1 MMKGKKAVGIN
12 INFGVCVAFVLLYA
26 FAGATLATNWY
37 VEGGGS
43 KPPEEEWN
51 MTFGGSSYDNG
62 FSVQQ
67 TSDGGYIIVGNTKS
81 YGAGFSDFWLI
92 KTDSEGNEEWSKTF
106 GGSADDVGCSVQQ
119 TSDGG
124 YIIAGYTE
132 SYGAGETDVWLI
144 KVKGE
149 GIPNKLPTAS
159 FTFSPENPSVNEEI
173 TFDASASTDPDGSIV
188 SYEWDFGDGNITSTT
203 EEKINHSYSEA
214 GSYMVKLTV
223 TDDDGV
229 TSSTTKRITVSY
241 YVPPEEVIKITPSS
255 EKGAPGFEA
264 IFVIAGLLVMAYLL
278 KRGK

>member
-67 TSDGGYIIVGNTKS
+67 TSDGGYIIVGNTK
-81 YGAGFSDFWLI
+81 
-92 KTDSEGNEEWSKTF
+92 
-106 GGSADDVGCSVQQ
+106 
-119 TSDGG
+119 
-124 YIIAGYTE
+124 

-264 IFVIAGLLVMAYLL
+264 IFVIAGLLAVAYLL
-278 KRGK
+278 KRRK